1 MQSPWEGRLVR
12 LRAREPEDEPLMF
25 QWFND
30 PETTEFLVHRYP
42 LSHQQEKDFISSNA
56 RVGYHGA
63 SFAVESLAG
72 SKLIGSVGL
81 HHVSPENRNAELG
94 IAIGDK
100 AYRDGGFGTDTMLVL
115 CRFGFEMMNLHRIEL
130 EVFAANERARH
141 VYEKIGFR
149 EEACRRQAFYKWGR
163 YHDLIV
169 MGLLE
174 GELVDPRAATQAS

>member
-12 LRAREPEDEPLMF
+12 LRAREPEDEPLLYA
-25 QWFND
+25 WFND
-30 PETTEFLVHRYP
+30 LDVTEFLSIRYP
-42 LSHQQEKDFISSNA
+42 LSHQQEKDFILAASST
-56 RVGYHGA
+56 GYHNA
-63 SFAVESLAG
+63 SFGVETIAEG
-72 SKLIGSVGL
+72 KLIGGAGL
-81 HHVSPENRNAELG
+81 HKANPENRSAELG

-100 AYRDGGFGTDTMLVL
+100 AYRDGGYGTDTMRVL

-141 VYEKIGFR
+141 VYLKVGFR
-149 EEACRRQAFYKWGR
+149 EEARRRQAIYKYGR

-174 GELVDPRAATQAS
+174 GELRWE